1 MLSVLSHSPRKLRKS
16 SVDQK
21 KSIIVISMTIFIRNY
36 TGELISL
43 SQNTTVNGIK
53 DAIWKRLGIYPDDQR
68 LIFAGK
74 QLDDNVY
81 KVPTGSIVDLSL
93 RLCGG
98 KKDKVNCAGSWN
110 SPTCPTDCGKSAS
123 TVNET
128 WITTTRPKHGGR
140 ACPSSPRPKTCAA
153 TSPCPVDCAGSWN
166 SPTCPTDCG
175 KSASTVN
182 ETWITTTTP
191 KHGGRACPSSP
202 RPKTCAATSPCPVN
216 CVGSYEEP
224 KPCPTDCG
232 LSASKITQKYN
243 VTTPAQHGGTACL
256 PNKTIDCPETAACPT
271 PSKGESKD
279 KSNDKSKDKSKDKS
293 NEDSGGSSMYIFGGV
308 SSVSCCCCLLLLL
321 VLSRR

>member
-1 MLSVLSHSPRKLRKS
+1 
-16 SVDQK
+16 
-21 KSIIVISMTIFIRNY
+21 MTVFIRNY

-98 KKDKVNCAGSWN
+98 RKSQANKKKS
-110 SPTCPTDCGKSAS
+110 SPTPKKLTAREKRYANKSPSSMPTQQTGKKVKRDCKGRWNDPPCPSGCGKSAS
-123 TVNET
+123 SVNKTWVTTV
-128 WITTTRPKHGGR
+128 
-140 ACPSSPRPKTCAA
+140 
-153 TSPCPVDCAGSWN
+153 
-166 SPTCPTDCG
+166 
-175 KSASTVN
+175 
-182 ETWITTTTP
+182 TP

-202 RPKTCAATSPCPVN
+202 VAKTCAATSPCPVN
-216 CVGSYEEP
+216 CVGRYEAP

-232 LSASKITQKYN
+232 LSASKITQKYK
-243 VTTPAQHGGTACL
+243 VTKPAQHGGTACL
-256 PNKTIDCPETAACPT
+256 PNKTIDCPATAACPT
-271 PSKGESKD
+271 PSKDESKD
-279 KSNDKSKDKSKDKS
+279 KSNDKSKDKS

-321 VLSRR
+321 VLSRMK

>member
-1 MLSVLSHSPRKLRKS
+1 
-16 SVDQK
+16 
-21 KSIIVISMTIFIRNY
+21 MTVFIRNY

-98 KKDKVNCAGSWN
+98 RKSQVNKKKDWAKTTPSQPAPRSNQPSANKSPSSMPTEQTGKKVKVDCAGRWN
-110 SPTCPTDCGKSAS
+110 SPTCPSGCGK
-123 TVNET
+123 
-128 WITTTRPKHGGR
+128 
-140 ACPSSPRPKTCAA
+140 
-153 TSPCPVDCAGSWN
+153 
-166 SPTCPTDCG
+166 PT
-175 KSASTVN
+175 STVN

-232 LSASKITQKYN
+232 LSASKITQKYK
-243 VTTPAQHGGTACL
+243 VTKPAQHGGTACL
-256 PNKTIDCPETAACPT
+256 PNKTIDCPATAACPT
-271 PSKGESKD
+271 PSKDESKD

-321 VLSRR
+321 VLSRMK

>member
-153 TSPCPVDCAGSWN
+153 TSPCPV
-166 SPTCPTDCG
+166 
-175 KSASTVN
+175 
-182 ETWITTTTP
+182 
-191 KHGGRACPSSP
+191 
-202 RPKTCAATSPCPVN
+202 N

>member
-1 MLSVLSHSPRKLRKS
+1 
-16 SVDQK
+16 
-21 KSIIVISMTIFIRNY
+21 MTVFIRNY

-98 KKDKVNCAGSWN
+98 RSSQADKKKDWAKTTPSQPAPRSNQPSASPPAPKRDCAGRWN
-110 SPTCPTDCGKSAS
+110 DPPCPSGCGKSAS
-123 TVNET
+123 SVNKTWVTTVTPRN
-128 WITTTRPKHGGR
+128 GGR
-140 ACPSSPRPKTCAA
+140 ACPSSPVAK
-153 TSPCPVDCAGSWN
+153 
-166 SPTCPTDCG
+166 
-175 KSASTVN
+175 
-182 ETWITTTTP
+182 
-191 KHGGRACPSSP
+191 ACP
-202 RPKTCAATSPCPVN
+202 ATSPCPVN

-232 LSASKITQKYN
+232 LSASKITQKYK
-243 VTTPAQHGGTACL
+243 VTKPAQHGGTACL
-256 PNKTIDCPETAACPT
+256 PNKTIDCPATAACPT
-271 PSKGESKD
+271 PSKDESKDESKD
-279 KSNDKSKDKSKDKS
+279 KSNDKS

-308 SSVSCCCCLLLLL
+308 SCCCCLLLLL
-321 VLSRR
+321 VLSRMK